1 MKAAYI
7 VLTDC
12 IQCER
17 CSQVAPEI
25 IDMDNDNHPYWRLS
39 LSMDPVQRVWCNP
52 NNVYIDAIN
61 DAINECATG
70 CISLEDYE

>member
-12 IQCER
+12 IKCER
-17 CSQVAPEI
+17 CCDLAPNI
-25 IDMDNDNHPYWRLS
+25 ISLDSNNYPYWRYS
-39 LSMDPVQRVWCNP
+39 LSMDPVQRVWCDPATDYLDN
-52 NNVYIDAIN
+52 IN

>member
-17 CSQVAPEI
+17 CAEIAPTI
-25 IDMDNDNHPYWRLS
+25 IGIDSAGQPYWIRS
-39 LSMDPVQRVWCNP
+39 LSSDPVQRVWCDP
-52 NNVYIDAIN
+52 DSIYLDAIN
-61 DAINECATG
+61 DAINECSTG

>member
-17 CSQVAPEI
+17 CAEIAPDI
-25 IDMDNDNHPYWRLS
+25 IGIDSKNEPYWKMNPS
-39 LSMDPVQRVWCNP
+39 SDPVQRVWCNP
-52 NNVYIDAIN
+52 NTVYLDAIN
-61 DAINECATG
+61 DAINECSTG
-70 CISLEDYE
+70 CISLEDYD

>member
-12 IQCER
+12 IKCER
-17 CSQVAPEI
+17 CSEI
-25 IDMDNDNHPYWRLS
+25 AHNIIGIDSNNEPYWLQS
-39 LSMDPVQRVWCNP
+39 LSMDPVQRVWCDP
-52 NNVYIDAIN
+52 STIHLDAIN